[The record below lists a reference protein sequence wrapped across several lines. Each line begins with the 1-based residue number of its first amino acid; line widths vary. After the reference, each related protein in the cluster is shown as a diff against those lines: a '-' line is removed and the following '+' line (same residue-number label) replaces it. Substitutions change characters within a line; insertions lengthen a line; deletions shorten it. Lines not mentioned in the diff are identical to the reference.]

1 MNDLPTVQGCCLRCH
16 RPLGVGRR
24 GRLYCSPPCRDL
36 AQKRRRRGQPIGEP
50 SISAEQYLSVVAELA
65 KYKRLVAALGRVRR
79 SRDNAVAAARS
90 ATAAMASLR
99 QDAEAQVRAA
109 AAELRAAAVQSDAPR
124 NAPPPTAPEHPA
136 ADAALFA
143 ELTKQLGNARTA
155 YLGLQKTNAALKQRT
170 TAPLAEDKEVR
181 KILNHW
187 QYLARDFARRKRGL
201 PLVDHEAEIINTWTN
216 WTTKKNTPTT
226 ASKGPNR

>member
-1 MNDLPTVQGCCLRCH
+1 
-16 RPLGVGRR
+16 
-24 GRLYCSPPCRDL
+24 
-36 AQKRRRRGQPIGEP
+36 
-50 SISAEQYLSVVAELA
+50 
-65 KYKRLVAALGRVRR
+65 
-79 SRDNAVAAARS
+79 
-90 ATAAMASLR
+90 MASLR